1 MQGIQKSVLEE
12 TNKEASEKS
21 IAQAGTFD
29 HGLTLNILML

>member
-29 HGLTLNILML
+29 HIKHTYVVI